1 MDQLFEIGVLWNAS
15 DILFVVV
22 KPPLLRVAGE
32 IAPIEGVDVVT
43 SETAQD
49 LLFSITTDDE
59 KERFIR
65 DKELDMAHQVPSGK
79 RFRINLHWEKQHVA
93 MAART
98 IPSEVPSMKSLELPA
113 VADYFVG
120 LPHGLVL
127 VTGPTGSGKSTTLA
141 AMVNTINATRAANI
155 ITLEDPIEFL
165 FEPKMSIVRQR
176 QLGQDFISFPE
187 GLKHMLRQDPDVVMV
202 GEMRDIDTIATTL
215 TIAETGHLVFATLHT
230 YSASQTIDRIIDVF
244 PPYQQSQVRAQLA
257 LTLRGVISQQLLPKV
272 GGGRVAAREV
282 LVNNSAVANLIREN
296 KVPQI
301 RNVLQT
307 SSSEGMT
314 TLIQDLGRLLK
325 AGLVERDIAEQYLVG
340 SEKID
345 VENAPPPKKKLFGK

>member
-1 MDQLFEIGVLWNAS
+1 
-15 DILFVVV
+15 
-22 KPPLLRVAGE
+22 
-32 IAPIEGVDVVT
+32 
-43 SETAQD
+43 
-49 LLFSITTDDE
+49 
-59 KERFIR
+59 
-65 DKELDMAHQVPSGK
+65 
-79 RFRINLHWEKQHVA
+79 
-93 MAART
+93 
-98 IPSEVPSMKSLELPA
+98 
-113 VADYFVG
+113 
-120 LPHGLVL
+120 
-127 VTGPTGSGKSTTLA
+127 
-141 AMVNTINATRAANI
+141 
-155 ITLEDPIEFL
+155 
-165 FEPKMSIVRQR
+165 
-176 QLGQDFISFPE
+176 
-187 GLKHMLRQDPDVVMV
+187 
-202 GEMRDIDTIATTL
+202 
-215 TIAETGHLVFATLHT
+215 
-230 YSASQTIDRIIDVF
+230 VF